1 MPMKYRYR
9 KIVLVALSLVALLG
23 LSISTIDFN
32 QFGAIPSGQDLTRMR
47 ASENYNFQKNM
58 FMNQERGLMA
68 RMREEGSFWSDPQK
82 NLKNN
87 FFLTSNQTR
96 PDWHLPEDRSEVP
109 PDFSAT
115 LNTIK
120 FAWLGHSTILLS
132 MQGKTILIDP
142 VFQQSAA
149 PVRWLIK
156 RFQPPVLNIDSLPKI
171 DYVVISHDHYDHLE
185 METIQYYRDT
195 DVTFIV
201 PLGVS
206 SHLKKWG
213 VSPDKIVE
221 LDWWQTMVI
230 DELEFICT
238 PAQHYSGRKGMTD
251 IQKSLWASWV
261 INSDDKSVYF
271 SGDSGYGDHYK
282 QIGDRHGPF
291 DLVFMD
297 SGQYNVRWQDVHNM
311 PDQAVQAFRDI
322 KGTHLVPVGWG
333 MFSMAMHDWY
343 EPPAEI
349 HKIAVAEELSVIF
362 PVLGQRIDLKS
373 LPPLVKW
380 WESVLQK

>member
-1 MPMKYRYR
+1 
-9 KIVLVALSLVALLG
+9 L
-23 LSISTIDFN
+23 D
-32 QFGAIPSGQDLTRMR
+32 
-47 ASENYNFQKNM
+47 
-58 FMNQERGLMA
+58 
-68 RMREEGSFWSDPQK
+68 
-82 NLKNN
+82 
-87 FFLTSNQTR
+87 
-96 PDWHLPEDRSEVP
+96 
-109 PDFSAT
+109 
-115 LNTIK
+115 
-120 FAWLGHSTILLS
+120 
-132 MQGKTILIDP
+132 
-142 VFQQSAA
+142 
-149 PVRWLIK
+149 
-156 RFQPPVLNIDSLPKI
+156 IDSLPKI

-221 LDWWQTMVI
+221 LDWWQTMVL

-343 EPPAEI
+343 EPPTEI
-349 HKIAVAEELSVIF
+349 HKIAVAEELSVIL

-373 LPPLVKW
+373 LPSLVKW
-380 WESVLQK
+380 WESDLQK

>member
-1 MPMKYRYR
+1 MLMKYHYR
-9 KIVLVALSLVALLG
+9 KLVLVTLSLAVLLG

-47 ASENYNFQKNM
+47 ESENYNFQKNM

-96 PDWHLPEDRSEVP
+96 PDWHLPEDRSAVP

-156 RFQPPVLNIDSLPKI
+156 RFQPPVLDIDSLPKI

-185 METIQYYRDT
+185 METI
-195 DVTFIV
+195 
-201 PLGVS
+201 
-206 SHLKKWG
+206 
-213 VSPDKIVE
+213 
-221 LDWWQTMVI
+221 
-230 DELEFICT
+230 
-238 PAQHYSGRKGMTD
+238 
-251 IQKSLWASWV
+251 
-261 INSDDKSVYF
+261 
-271 SGDSGYGDHYK
+271 
-282 QIGDRHGPF
+282 
-291 DLVFMD
+291 
-297 SGQYNVRWQDVHNM
+297 
-311 PDQAVQAFRDI
+311 
-322 KGTHLVPVGWG
+322 
-333 MFSMAMHDWY
+333 
-343 EPPAEI
+343 
-349 HKIAVAEELSVIF
+349 
-362 PVLGQRIDLKS
+362 
-373 LPPLVKW
+373 
-380 WESVLQK
+380 

>member
-1 MPMKYRYR
+1 MKHQYR
-9 KIVLVALSLVALLG
+9 KIVLVTLSPIVLLG
-23 LSISTIDFN
+23 LSILTIDFD
-32 QFGAIPSGQDLTRMR
+32 QFGAIPSGQDLTRVR
-47 ASENYNFQKNM
+47 KSENYDLQQDM
-58 FMNQERGLMA
+58 FVNQEKGLMA
-68 RMREEGSFWSDPQK
+68 RMDEEGSFWSNPQK

-96 PDWHLPEDRSEVP
+96 PDQPLPEDNSAVP
-109 PDFSAT
+109 PNFNAT
-115 LNTIK
+115 LDTIK

-142 VFQQSAA
+142 VFQSSAA
-149 PVRWLIK
+149 PVDWMIK
-156 RFQPPVLNIDSLPKI
+156 RFQPPILNINALPKI
-171 DYVVISHDHYDHLE
+171 DYVLISHDHYDHLE
-185 METIQYYRDT
+185 METIQHFRD
-195 DVTFIV
+195 DKITFIV

-213 VSPDKIVE
+213 VPSDKIVE

-230 DELEFICT
+230 DELEFICS

-251 IQKSLWASWV
+251 VQKSLWASWV
-261 INSDDKSVYF
+261 VTSDNKSIYY
-271 SGDSGYGDHYK
+271 SGDSGYGDHYQ

-297 SGQYNVRWQDVHNM
+297 SGQYNVRWQGVHNM
-311 PDQAVQAFRDI
+311 PEQAVQAFRDT
-322 KGTHLVPVGWG
+322 KGKHLVPVGWG

-349 HKIAVAEELSVIF
+349 HKIASAQKLSVIL
-362 PVLGQRIDLKS
+362 PVLGQRVDLNN
-373 LPPLVKW
+373 LPLLEKW
-380 WESVLQK
+380 WESDLQK